1 MISNEIIIQGMNE
14 SIISSLGSRLKK
26 VLLYW
31 SVARGDSTA
40 ESDID
45 CILIVDD
52 IDTQITDAID
62 EFSAKML
69 INYGAVF
76 SIIPVKEDNFD
87 NFKYNPLFIN
97 VNRDGIV
104 LWQKSAWKNRLH
116 LWCKRLSVLL
126 KRPKLSSMRRTGQT
140 SITKFIDNTRG

>member
-14 SIISSLGSRLKK
+14 SIIPSLGSRLKK
-26 VLLYW
+26 VLLYG
-31 SVARGDSTA
+31 SVAREDSTA

-104 LWQKSAWKNRLH
+104 LWQKSA
-116 LWCKRLSVLL
+116 
-126 KRPKLSSMRRTGQT
+126 
-140 SITKFIDNTRG
+140 